1 MRFSTDN
8 SSIYILT
15 DEFTNFHSIYNID
28 IDQIKN
34 EKYIREYKKVFISK
48 EKELDDFEISE
59 GDYITFLKN
68 NNGISELYTLY
79 KKSIEKIN
87 IGKIGILTELISN
100 KLYTVFKISNLNLPM
115 DIGIANSEM
124 KVKYLNINEEN
135 KNIEIS
141 HLNYKLGSNG
151 PFINVYNKMNSDFK
165 HKPPFIF
172 IHGGPH
178 SQDRPGYDQITEI
191 LVKMGHVV
199 ISLNYHGSTGYGKK
213 YRKSSYGRWGEVEL
227 KDISLVYDWVKRNK
241 FNHKK
246 IMIGG
251 ISYGAYLTLLE
262 ISKGHNI
269 YYKAVAIS
277 GPVDLYS
284 FLINMPEY
292 TKKILYERVG
302 NPCDKSSLTKRSPIT
317 YVQNIQTPLYIAF
330 GSQDKKIDVKSVKK
344 FINLCIKYRKE
355 IKYLALE
362 EEGHN
367 FKNQNNIKT
376 LFQEIIHFLN

>member
-1 MRFSTDN
+1 LTQKRIYTDLSEAISIKKMRFSTDN

-68 NNGISELYTLY
+68 NNGISELYNLY
-79 KKSIEKIN
+79 KKSNEKIN

-151 PFINVYNKMNSDFK
+151 PFINVYNKMN
-165 HKPPFIF
+165 
-172 IHGGPH
+172 
-178 SQDRPGYDQITEI
+178 
-191 LVKMGHVV
+191 
-199 ISLNYHGSTGYGKK
+199 
-213 YRKSSYGRWGEVEL
+213 
-227 KDISLVYDWVKRNK
+227 
-241 FNHKK
+241 
-246 IMIGG
+246 
-251 ISYGAYLTLLE
+251 
-262 ISKGHNI
+262 
-269 YYKAVAIS
+269 
-277 GPVDLYS
+277 
-284 FLINMPEY
+284 
-292 TKKILYERVG
+292 
-302 NPCDKSSLTKRSPIT
+302 
-317 YVQNIQTPLYIAF
+317 
-330 GSQDKKIDVKSVKK
+330 
-344 FINLCIKYRKE
+344 
-355 IKYLALE
+355 
-362 EEGHN
+362 
-367 FKNQNNIKT
+367 
-376 LFQEIIHFLN
+376 